1 MIHIIIKASS
11 EYPINRKRIRKK
23 VVDRLKK
30 HGLENQVVE
39 MGINFIG
46 DRKMARLSLAYLK
59 KTGPADVL
67 SFPLAELD
75 KIDKKKTGFIEL
87 PDEVL
92 HLGDI
97 VISYP
102 QVRHQAQKENL
113 LVDEVIDRLVQHG
126 LLHLLGIHHH

>member
-11 EYPINRKRIRKK
+11 EYPIDRKRIREK
-23 VVDRLKK
+23 VVEQLKK
-30 HGLENQVVE
+30 YNLENQVEV
-39 MGINFIG
+39 GINFTG
-46 DRKMARLSLAYLK
+46 DRKIARLNKAYLK
-59 KTGPADVL
+59 KTGPTDVL

-87 PDEVL
+87 SDQVL

-126 LLHLLGIHHH
+126 LLHLLGTHH

>member
-11 EYPINRKRIRKK
+11 EYPIDRKRIRKK

-30 HGLENQVVE
+30 YSLKDQVEV
-39 MGINFIG
+39 GINFTG
-46 DRKMARLSLAYLK
+46 DRKIARLNKAYLK
-59 KTGPADVL
+59 KTGPTDVL

-75 KIDKKKTGFIEL
+75 KIDKKKTGFIEP

-126 LLHLLGIHHH
+126 LLHLLGVHHDY